1 MAIAQQQL
9 QQFLPN
15 NSYIT
20 EWSNALN
27 TYFPTY
33 EINTTYRIAQFLAQ
47 TYVESEAYTALIENL
62 NYSAQSRERL
72 RYRQIFNLSENEIVT
87 PEDLV
92 NKFKIKRKKTYLQNG
107 KEKRNN

>member
-1 MAIAQQQL
+1 MSFKNKL
-9 QQFLPN
+9 LKN
-15 NSYIT
+15 D
-20 EWSNALN
+20 
-27 TYFPTY
+27 
-33 EINTTYRIAQFLAQ
+33 Q
-47 TYVESEAYTALIENL
+47 TFEDL